1 MLFSVG
7 SVIWALET
15 RCFSVESLLGAEII
29 GLWQTLVLRA
39 PQRQGRFVRV
49 ELMQKQQH
57 PRQIFEQVI
66 ARLKSGARVEA
77 EALCRE
83 AIKQDPG
90 DVNFRALLGT
100 ILAERNAFEEAEQ
113 NLRHVIKVAP
123 GHARAHEDL
132 GTVLL
137 NQSRPDEALPL
148 LEKAVALMPKSASA
162 VSKLAGAL
170 TALGQTAAA
179 EQLRARASQLSPQ
192 QAKLE
197 QATRLF
203 AQGQF
208 REAEKQAQSLLQEN
222 SRDVNAA
229 LLLARIAINARCYD
243 DAEQLLVRITEMAPG
258 FIAAWH
264 DLGSVLKELNRFEE
278 AVEALKEAVRLDP
291 NNAVTH
297 YFFGAALAMAAQPE
311 AAIEAYQKAVDIDPD
326 LSGAYIGL
334 GHVLKTVGD
343 QEGGVLAYRRAIA
356 LRPDFGETY
365 YSLSN
370 LKTFRF
376 SDDEIADMEVRIG
389 NSALPVDCQ
398 VHFAFTLG
406 KAFEDKSD
414 YESAFRY
421 YELANRRHRET
432 IAYDPV
438 QTEVAHEKMKTTF
451 SAQFFE
457 EHARNGGG
465 CMSPDPIF
473 ILGLPRSGSTLLEQ
487 ILASHS
493 QVDGTSELPDI
504 SMIAQSVT
512 SKPLRRTFP
521 ISMPDLTAEEVRG
534 LGLQYLRQTQR
545 HRGSAPF
552 FTDKMPNN
560 FAYVGF
566 IKTILPNAK
575 IIDARRHPMDSC
587 VGCFKQHFAKGQTFT
602 YDLFELGEF
611 YLEYD
616 QLMKHWD
623 AVLPGQVLRVQYE
636 DVVSDL
642 ETQVKRIL
650 AFCELG
656 FEESC
661 VKFHETKRAVR
672 TASSEQVRQPIYQ
685 GSLATWKRFGSDL
698 DVLREVLDPVLPE
711 QDRLRVVP

>member
-1 MLFSVG
+1 
-7 SVIWALET
+7 
-15 RCFSVESLLGAEII
+15 
-29 GLWQTLVLRA
+29 
-39 PQRQGRFVRV
+39 
-49 ELMQKQQH
+49 MQKQQH

-66 ARLKSGARVEA
+66 VRLKSGARAEA
-77 EALCRE
+77 ESLCRE
-83 AIKQDPG
+83 AITQDPG

-100 ILAERNAFEEAEQ
+100 ILAERNAFEEAEE

-137 NQSRPDEALPL
+137 NQSRADEALPL

-162 VSKLAGAL
+162 ASKLAGAL
-170 TALGQTAAA
+170 MALGRTADA
-179 EQLRARASQLSPQ
+179 EALRARATQLSPQ

-243 DAEQLLVRITEMAPG
+243 DAEQLLVRITEIAPG
-258 FIAAWH
+258 FVAAWH

-278 AVEALKEAVRLDP
+278 AVKALQEAVRLDP
-291 NNAVTH
+291 ANAVTH
-297 YFFGAALAMAAQPE
+297 YFYGAALAMAAQPE
-311 AAIEAYQKAVDIDPD
+311 AAIEAYRKAVDLDPD
-326 LSGAYIGL
+326 LSGAYLGL

-343 QEGGVLAYRRAIA
+343 QDGGVAAYRRAIE
-356 LRPDFGETY
+356 LRPDFGEIY

-370 LKTFRF
+370 LKTFKF
-376 SDDEIADMEVRIG
+376 SDQEIAGMEERVG
-389 NSALPVDCQ
+389 NNALPIDCQ
-398 VHFAFTLG
+398 VHFAFSLG
-406 KAFEDKSD
+406 KAYEDKAD
-414 YESAFRY
+414 YAAAFRY

-438 QTEVAHEKMKTTF
+438 QTEVAHEKIRKAF
-451 SAQFFE
+451 SLEFFE
-457 EHARNGGG
+457 HQAQMGTG
-465 CMSPDPIF
+465 CRDPDPIF

-487 ILASHS
+487 ILASHTL
-493 QVDGTSELPDI
+493 VDGTSELPDI

-512 SKPLRRTFP
+512 NKAQGRTFP
-521 ISMPDLTAEEVRG
+521 MSMPELTSEELTA
-534 LGLQYLRQTQR
+534 LGKQYLSQTRR

-566 IKTILPNAK
+566 IKAILPNAK

-611 YLEYD
+611 YLEYER
-616 QLMKHWD
+616 MMTHWD
-623 AVLPGQVLRVQYE
+623 AVLPGQVLHVEYE
-636 DVVSDL
+636 NVVSDL
-642 ETQVKRIL
+642 ETQVRRL
-650 AFCELG
+650 LEFCGLE
-656 FEESC
+656 FEQSC
-661 VKFHETKRAVR
+661 VNFHETKRAVR

-711 QDRLRVVP
+711 QDRLSAAP

>member
-1 MLFSVG
+1 
-7 SVIWALET
+7 
-15 RCFSVESLLGAEII
+15 
-29 GLWQTLVLRA
+29 
-39 PQRQGRFVRV
+39 
-49 ELMQKQQH
+49 MQKQQH

-66 ARLKSGARVEA
+66 VRLKSGARAEA
-77 EALCRE
+77 ESLCRE
-83 AIKQDPG
+83 AITQDPG

-100 ILAERNAFEEAEQ
+100 ILAERNAFEEAEE
-113 NLRHVIKVAP
+113 NLRHVIKVEP

-137 NQSRPDEALPL
+137 NQSRADEALPL

-162 VSKLAGAL
+162 ASKLAGAL
-170 TALGQTAAA
+170 MALGRTADA
-179 EQLRARASQLSPQ
+179 EALRARATQLSPQ

-243 DAEQLLVRITEMAPG
+243 DAEQLLVRITEIAPG
-258 FIAAWH
+258 FVAAWH

-278 AVEALKEAVRLDP
+278 AVKALQEAVRLDP
-291 NNAVTH
+291 ANAVTH
-297 YFFGAALAMAAQPE
+297 YFYGAALAMAAQPE
-311 AAIEAYQKAVDIDPD
+311 AAIEAYRKAVDLDPD
-326 LSGAYIGL
+326 LSGAYLGL

-343 QEGGVLAYRRAIA
+343 QDGGVAAYRRAIE
-356 LRPDFGETY
+356 LRPDFGEIY

-370 LKTFRF
+370 LKTFKF
-376 SDDEIADMEVRIG
+376 SDQEIAGMEERVG
-389 NSALPVDCQ
+389 NNALPIDCQ
-398 VHFAFTLG
+398 VHFAFSLG
-406 KAFEDKSD
+406 KAYEDKAD
-414 YESAFRY
+414 YAAAFRY

-438 QTEVAHEKMKTTF
+438 QTEVAHEKIRKAF
-451 SAQFFE
+451 SLEFFE
-457 EHARNGGG
+457 HQAQMGTG
-465 CMSPDPIF
+465 CRDPDPIF

-493 QVDGTSELPDI
+493 LVDGTSELPDI

-512 SKPLRRTFP
+512 NKAHGRTFP
-521 ISMPDLTAEEVRG
+521 MSMPELTSEELTA
-534 LGLQYLRQTQR
+534 LGKQYLSQTQR

-566 IKTILPNAK
+566 IKAILPNAK

-611 YLEYD
+611 YLEYER
-616 QLMKHWD
+616 MMTHWD
-623 AVLPGQVLRVQYE
+623 AVLPGQVLHVEYE
-636 DVVSDL
+636 NVVSDL
-642 ETQVKRIL
+642 ETQVRRL
-650 AFCELG
+650 LEFCGLE
-656 FEESC
+656 FEQSC
-661 VKFHETKRAVR
+661 VNFHETKRAVR

-711 QDRLRVVP
+711 QDRLSAAP

>member
-1 MLFSVG
+1 
-7 SVIWALET
+7 
-15 RCFSVESLLGAEII
+15 
-29 GLWQTLVLRA
+29 
-39 PQRQGRFVRV
+39 
-49 ELMQKQQH
+49 MQKQQH

-66 ARLKSGARVEA
+66 VRLKSGARAEA
-77 EALCRE
+77 ESLCRE
-83 AIKQDPG
+83 AITQDPG

-100 ILAERNAFEEAEQ
+100 ILAERNAFEEAEE

-137 NQSRPDEALPL
+137 NQSRADEALPL

-162 VSKLAGAL
+162 ASKLAGAL
-170 TALGQTAAA
+170 MALGRTADA
-179 EQLRARASQLSPQ
+179 EALRARATQLSPQ

-243 DAEQLLVRITEMAPG
+243 DAEQLLVRITEIAPG
-258 FIAAWH
+258 FVAAWH

-278 AVEALKEAVRLDP
+278 AVKALQEAVRLDP
-291 NNAVTH
+291 ANAVTH
-297 YFFGAALAMAAQPE
+297 YFYGAALAMAAQPE
-311 AAIEAYQKAVDIDPD
+311 AAIEAYRKAVDLDPD
-326 LSGAYIGL
+326 LSGAYLGL

-343 QEGGVLAYRRAIA
+343 QDGGVAAYRRAIE
-356 LRPDFGETY
+356 LRPDFGEIY

-370 LKTFRF
+370 LKTFKF
-376 SDDEIADMEVRIG
+376 SDQEIAGMEERVG
-389 NSALPVDCQ
+389 NNALPIDCQ
-398 VHFAFTLG
+398 VHFAFSLG
-406 KAFEDKSD
+406 KAYEDKAD
-414 YESAFRY
+414 YAAAFRY

-438 QTEVAHEKMKTTF
+438 QTEVAHEKIRKAF
-451 SAQFFE
+451 SLEFFE
-457 EHARNGGG
+457 HQAQMGTG
-465 CMSPDPIF
+465 CRDPDPIF

-487 ILASHS
+487 ILASHTL
-493 QVDGTSELPDI
+493 VDGTSELPDI

-512 SKPLRRTFP
+512 NKAQGRTFP
-521 ISMPDLTAEEVRG
+521 MSMPELTSEELTA
-534 LGLQYLRQTQR
+534 LGKQYLSQTRR

-566 IKTILPNAK
+566 IKAILPNAK

-587 VGCFKQHFAKGQTFT
+587 VGCFKQHFAKGQTFP

-611 YLEYD
+611 YLEYER
-616 QLMKHWD
+616 MMTHWD
-623 AVLPGQVLRVQYE
+623 AVLPGQVLHVEYE
-636 DVVSDL
+636 NVVSDL
-642 ETQVKRIL
+642 ETQVRRL
-650 AFCELG
+650 LEFCGLE
-656 FEESC
+656 FEQSC
-661 VKFHETKRAVR
+661 VNFHETKRAVR

-711 QDRLRVVP
+711 QDRLSAAP

>member
-1 MLFSVG
+1 
-7 SVIWALET
+7 
-15 RCFSVESLLGAEII
+15 
-29 GLWQTLVLRA
+29 
-39 PQRQGRFVRV
+39 
-49 ELMQKQQH
+49 MQKQQH

-66 ARLKSGARVEA
+66 VRLKSGARAEA
-77 EALCRE
+77 ESLCRE
-83 AIKQDPG
+83 AITQDPG

-100 ILAERNAFEEAEQ
+100 ILAERNAFEEAEE

-137 NQSRPDEALPL
+137 NQSRADEALPL

-162 VSKLAGAL
+162 ASKLAGAL
-170 TALGQTAAA
+170 MALGRTADA
-179 EQLRARASQLSPQ
+179 EALRARATQLSPQ

-243 DAEQLLVRITEMAPG
+243 DAEQLLVRITEIAPG
-258 FIAAWH
+258 FVAAWH

-278 AVEALKEAVRLDP
+278 AVKALQEAVRLDP
-291 NNAVTH
+291 ANAVTH
-297 YFFGAALAMAAQPE
+297 YFYGAALAMAAQPE
-311 AAIEAYQKAVDIDPD
+311 AAIEAYRKAVDLDPD
-326 LSGAYIGL
+326 LSGAYLGL

-343 QEGGVLAYRRAIA
+343 QDGGVAAYRRAIE
-356 LRPDFGETY
+356 LRPDFGEIY

-376 SDDEIADMEVRIG
+376 SDQEIAGMEERVG
-389 NSALPVDCQ
+389 NNALPIDCQ
-398 VHFAFTLG
+398 VHFAFSLG
-406 KAFEDKSD
+406 KAYEDKAD
-414 YESAFRY
+414 YAAAFRY

-438 QTEVAHEKMKTTF
+438 QTEVAHEKIRKAF
-451 SAQFFE
+451 SLEFFE
-457 EHARNGGG
+457 HQAQMGTG
-465 CMSPDPIF
+465 CRDPDPIF

-493 QVDGTSELPDI
+493 LVDGTSELPDI

-512 SKPLRRTFP
+512 NKAHGRTFP
-521 ISMPDLTAEEVRG
+521 ISMPELTSEELTA
-534 LGLQYLRQTQR
+534 LGKQYLSQTQR

-566 IKTILPNAK
+566 IKAILPNAK

-611 YLEYD
+611 YLEYER
-616 QLMKHWD
+616 MMTHWD
-623 AVLPGQVLRVQYE
+623 AVLPGQVLHVEYE
-636 DVVSDL
+636 NVVSDL
-642 ETQVKRIL
+642 ETQVRRL
-650 AFCELG
+650 LEFCGLE
-656 FEESC
+656 FEQSC
-661 VKFHETKRAVR
+661 VNFHETKRAVR

-711 QDRLRVVP
+711 QDRLSAAP